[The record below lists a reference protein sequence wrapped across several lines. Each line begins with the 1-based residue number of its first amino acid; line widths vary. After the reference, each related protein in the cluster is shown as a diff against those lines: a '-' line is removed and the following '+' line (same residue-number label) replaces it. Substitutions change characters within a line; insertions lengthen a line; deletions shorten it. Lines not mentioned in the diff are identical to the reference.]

1 MSSMTNE
8 ELKAEC
14 IDAAR
19 NAFPGRWA
27 LERLPRDVDIDE
39 GYTRSVEALANA
51 LTSPFAALDSAKCI
65 RAARAA
71 LAVLAEPWSPSIAGD
86 EPKAGGL
93 SEEERQHVEHCKRVT
108 GILPPVGV
116 HTMEELTG
124 DDERRLICII
134 DRLTAQPRPESELVG
149 KLRGLVAKWR
159 LCEDCDPRKAPTDH
173 ASELE
178 ALIGDKG
185 GDDGQA

>member
-86 EPKAGGL
+86 EPKTGGL
-93 SEEERQHVEHCKRVT
+93 SEEERALVAHALDPHFGDSSSVVERTVR
-108 GILPPVGV
+108 GLV
-116 HTMEELTG
+116 
-124 DDERRLICII
+124 DII
-134 DRLTAQPRPESELVG
+134 SRLTDQPRPESELAG
-149 KLRGLVAKWR
+149 KLRELVAR
-159 LCEDCDPRKAPTDH
+159 FETDRH
-173 ASELE
+173 Y
-178 ALIGDKG
+178 DG
-185 GDDGQA
+185 GDLFVDLKALLDGGGK